1 MLLGTVQL
9 GSDALFANAA
19 VPESLPKAI
28 PKAWGGAIYRAIDR
42 IAPAPFIARELGRDA
57 LRRGDT
63 AAAMAYAVTLPPGG
77 ARDAL
82 LASIERARGDDAT
95 AIEYELAGL
104 DLPRLRARIDA
115 MAKAHPRA
123 AYALALRLRE
133 RLAGATT
140 HPDALANADWR
151 CGTLA
156 TSAVY
161 RGHRPARWNPRA
173 RSAFLAAA
181 RAAPYDN
188 TYALAVAAYY
198 YRIDENARARHW
210 YRRVVSINPASADG
224 WSGLGSVALR
234 EGDLPAAR
242 RYLATAL
249 RYDARAA
256 SARTLARKIAA
267 ARGRP

>member
-19 VPESLPKAI
+19 VPESLPHAI

-42 IAPAPFIARELGRDA
+42 IAPAPYIARELGRDA
-57 LRRGDT
+57 LRSGD
-63 AAAMAYAVTLPPGG
+63 AAAATAYAVTLPSGG

-115 MAKAHPRA
+115 LAKAHPRA

-133 RLAGATT
+133 RLASATT

-151 CGTLA
+151 CGMLA

-161 RGHRPARWNPRA
+161 RGHRRALWNSRA
-173 RSAFLAAA
+173 RRAFLAAA
-181 RAAPYDN
+181 RMAPYDN
-188 TYALAVAAYY
+188 TYALSVAAYFF
-198 YRIDENARARHW
+198 RTNDNARARRW
-210 YRRVVSINPASADG
+210 YRRVVTLNPASADG
-224 WSGLGSVALR
+224 WSGLGSIALR

-249 RYDARAA
+249 RYNPRAA
-256 SARTLARKIAA
+256 SARILSRKLA
-267 ARGRP
+267 ARERP

>member
-19 VPESLPKAI
+19 VPESLPQAI